1 MRSVLFWVSRSIQSQ
16 NSASLMSEAAC
27 VPIIIVCLLEN
38 NNTRKWNRKEQMWLK
53 DWLEKRSDFSH
64 DNLPRELEM
73 FLPLG
78 CRIYLRM
85 HLSANFLGT
94 ILMLLTL
101 CCVLDNRQTW
111 HHANH
116 FSCGFTSSAC
126 YVIWRIGYP
135 GRRFLECALC
145 VCVCVRERERD
156 FVMRLYFGEVEHCAL
171 CRSFVSFGQWNFHVQ
186 T

>member
-1 MRSVLFWVSRSIQSQ
+1 MRSALFWVSRSIQSQ

-101 CCVLDNRQTW
+101 CCVLDNRQTR

-116 FSCGFTSSAC
+116 F
-126 YVIWRIGYP
+126 YVVSHPLHVMSFDALAI
-135 GRRFLECALC
+135 LEGGSLNVHC
-145 VCVCVRERERD
+145 VCVCVCVCEREREIL
-156 FVMRLYFGEVEHCAL
+156 F
-171 CRSFVSFGQWNFHVQ
+171 
-186 T
+186 